1 MTSPIDARMT
11 FDSFVVGPGNR
22 LASAAARR
30 AADSPAASYNPLF
43 LYSASG
49 LGKSHILNAMAHHSE
64 RLNPDSQVLYQTLEG
79 YLDELAD
86 AIQSGTQEELKDRYR
101 DLDILLLDDVQF
113 LTGQSEAQE
122 LLLRTLDSLN
132 LSGSQIVLAS
142 DRPPAEIDGLDARLL
157 SRFSGGLMVDIAPP
171 ELETRVAIV
180 RKKCDR
186 RNIELAEGV
195 AEQIARLPFR
205 NVRELMGGLNRV
217 LAAQELE
224 GRAITKEDVVKLVDI
239 PTERPRR
246 VRRADRLQSHI
257 AHEVYE
263 APEEPWQI
271 LIRQAA
277 EEAEAEGFATGRLR
291 RVLDGDMEPTD
302 PEQIVAD
309 FHEVLD
315 ELRQIRSD
323 LDVVG
328 NPWPEAARGVLLDP
342 DRVEEARALLASARE
357 RVRDFPPFPLDIGLH
372 QLETRYPAVA
382 VKAARQLIG
391 DEPPE
396 YNPLFVW
403 SPDGHGARMLLEAAG
418 ASCLAERSGARVA
431 FISAKEF
438 AAEFIDALSD
448 GVAGAWRERWWTVE
462 LLLVHGCQDL
472 SDTERAQDEFFH
484 LFEAVKRRGAR
495 VILAADRAPSRI
507 DNVDDRLRSRFE
519 GGLVVQAEV
528 NGIPPTPVEELLRQR
543 ADAQPETLATDLD
556 GLNDGGEVGPDLQ
569 VRRTDETPE
578 LEEPADPEFEKALGS
593 LDGGSEAA
601 AWTVPTAGLDTPEAL
616 TKLTVKPDDF
626 PTLLS
631 EQEKERMRAGIDA
644 TDGAAGAPGTE
655 EIDTAPHVSGA
666 QASHSELP
674 SGEVAAT
681 TESAVGD
688 GSLDPISTDPAS
700 QDGASSE
707 ASSDHPNLEEAPI
720 VTAADLDPTAPATPT
735 NVAPTAFVEADAF
748 TVDEPAPTPAP
759 PTSVP
764 TPLPEDARRGPAHVE
779 SDDGALDDAIA
790 SEGSEH
796 STAAEAPADGTVT
809 EASPETPVGPWVAEA
824 LPAVLEDELDHVI
837 DSVFTAHTGNGAHGA
852 EAATG
857 STPSEVP
864 SPDLNGSP
872 DLAPDA
878 ASPAP
883 SVNSPPAPV
892 VDHAAAPAAPSEYG
906 FDGGTSHGADSGVA
920 TRTRKRRVHQA
931 ELESSVAEPA
941 AQAAQA
947 RPDLDAVAESSPTQG
962 VQADEAGQPPGTQIW
977 APSRE
982 KTVWDWPSIE
992 ARMVVEE

>member
-1 MTSPIDARMT
+1 MISPIDARMT

-180 RKKCDR
+180 RKKCSA
-186 RNIELAEGV
+186 RNVDLAEGV

-224 GRAITKEDVVKLVDI
+224 GRAITKEDVAKLVDI

-246 VRRADRLQSHI
+246 VRRADRLQSGI
-257 AHEVYE
+257 THEVYE

-277 EEAEAEGFATGRLR
+277 EEAEAEGFATGRIR

-302 PEQIVAD
+302 PEQIIAD
-309 FHEVLD
+309 FHQVLD

-357 RVRDFPPFPLDIGLH
+357 RVRDFPPFPLDMGLH
-372 QLETRYPAVA
+372 QLESRYPPVA

-391 DEPPE
+391 EEPPE

-418 ASCLAERSGARVA
+418 ATCLAERPGARVA

-543 ADAQPETLATDLD
+543 AAAEPQTLATDLD
-556 GLNDGGEVGPDLQ
+556 GLNEGGEVGPDLQ
-569 VRRTDETPE
+569 VRRADDEPDA
-578 LEEPADPEFEKALGS
+578 EEPVDPEFERALGS

-601 AWTVPTAGLDTPEAL
+601 AWSVPTVGVNTPEAL
-616 TKLTVKPDDF
+616 TKLTVQPDDF

-631 EQEKERMRAGIDA
+631 EQEKERARAGIDGPA
-644 TDGAAGAPGTE
+644 EAGPVPEAEAGPQGPLE
-655 EIDTAPHVSGA
+655 AYG
-666 QASHSELP
+666 SENP

-688 GSLDPISTDPAS
+688 GSSDPISTDLAT
-700 QDGASSE
+700 QVGASSE
-707 ASSDHPNLEEAPI
+707 VPSEPSTLEHAPI
-720 VTAADLDPTAPATPT
+720 VTAADLEPAVPTSPPNAP
-735 NVAPTAFVEADAF
+735 PTAFVEADAF
-748 TVDEPAPTPAP
+748 TVDEPVP
-759 PTSVP
+759 SVP
-764 TPLPEDARRGPAHVE
+764 TVDAPPARAHTAAGPLTDDGTI
-779 SDDGALDDAIA
+779 DDGALDDAAANVAADAA
-790 SEGSEH
+790 SD
-796 STAAEAPADGTVT
+796 AAAPQDESPSAPEAPA
-809 EASPETPVGPWVAEA
+809 GPWVAEA

-837 DSVFTAHTGNGAHGA
+837 DSVFTAHTGNGANGA
-852 EAATG
+852 VAPAADAH
-857 STPSEVP
+857 PAVP
-864 SPDLNGSP
+864 E
-872 DLAPDA
+872 
-878 ASPAP
+878 SPAP
-883 SVNSPPAPV
+883 TPPVDAAPPV
-892 VDHAAAPAAPSEYG
+892 EPAAPPSELPDYG
-906 FDGGTSHGADSGVA
+906 FAGAPAPGSDSGVA
-920 TRTRKRRVHQA
+920 TRTRARRAQQA
-931 ELESSVAEPA
+931 EIDSSVDSSSVESPA
-941 AQAAQA
+941 KA
-947 RPDLDAVAESSPTQG
+947 RPELDAAAESATPEAAATQET
-962 VQADEAGQPPGTQIW
+962 APDIW

-992 ARMVVEE
+992 ARIVVEE